1 MNRTI
6 DDRGSA
12 GVEVAFAVTALLM
25 VAMFTIGALRTTNA
39 GGDVAAAAR
48 AGARAAATARTD
60 AGSQAVAQQVVLDA
74 LASRGVAC
82 SGGPGVSISRAGAV
96 ATVTVTCVVSLGDA
110 ALAGFAD
117 SKTVTRTA
125 SERVDALRGGSS

>member
-1 MNRTI
+1 MNRT
-6 DDRGSA
+6 DHDRGSA

-60 AGSQAVAQQVVLDA
+60 AGGQAVAQQVVLDA

-82 SGGPGVSISRAGAV
+82 VGGPGVSATRAGGV
-96 ATVTVTCVVSLGDA
+96 ATVTVTCIVSLGDA
-110 ALAGFAD
+110 ALAGFNN
-117 SKTVTRTA
+117 SKTVTRSAT
-125 SERVDALRGGSS
+125 ERVDTLRGGSS